1 MLPTNPTIHYS
12 RLLRGKLPTI
22 RSLLLLPI
30 ACAVTALSSCD
41 GESEIEPIPIVSL
54 DTKPVGDGLS
64 VIGYALLGAAV
75 VIVLGKMIR

>member
-1 MLPTNPTIHYS
+1 MLPTNPAIHCS

-41 GESEIEPIPIVSL
+41 GESDIEPIPIVTL
-54 DTKPVGDGLS
+54 DTEPVGDGLS
-64 VIGYALLGAAV
+64 VIGFALLGAAV